1 MAASVLHTDL
11 SPRCILGAVVTEGDR
26 IVIDKSKLDAS
37 NLMSKLPTPQ
47 RSSHEIW
54 FQVKSLPQHGVI
66 VVGERNLTVEK
77 PNFSQYILNK
87 YGITYRHDD
96 SETLHDRFVFDT
108 WLNPKGKPA
117 QRPLDDSQ
125 VRNVANLPCIL
136 NTFIQ
141 RFISGLV
148 QVCFLNFHLKKKIC
162 LNVVYAAK

>member
-1 MAASVLHTDL
+1 MEKGLNYGSFGPPYRLF
-11 SPRCILGAVVTEGDR
+11 SRCILGAVVTEGDH
-26 IVIDKSKLDAS
+26 IVIDKSNLDAS

-96 SETLHDRFVFDT
+96 SETLHDHFVFDT

-117 QRPLDDSQ
+117 QRPLEDSQ
-125 VRNVANLPCIL
+125 VLNVANLPCVL
-136 NTFIQ
+136 HTFIQ
-141 RFISGLV
+141 RFISV
-148 QVCFLNFHLKKKIC
+148 YYCF
-162 LNVVYAAK
+162 